1 MRSSCRHVMMELDKN
16 GKKERR
22 IVLRNARKEDAAGV
36 LPLMM
41 DAIGDIAYSLTGE
54 ESPGEAM
61 AVLEEFYCREGN
73 RLSYENVTV
82 LEKEGRVAAFMLAYH
97 GSRAEVL
104 DRPLKARLE
113 ASGKSAAAI
122 VCEAG
127 SDEYYLDSLAVHP
140 DFRGQ
145 GLGTLL
151 LEEFGRLAAQAG
163 WGKLSLL
170 VEEHNGGARKLYER
184 LGYAPQDALMV
195 AGHRY
200 DRMVKQV

>member
-1 MRSSCRHVMMELDKN
+1 MGSGHVMMGMDKTGN
-16 GKKERR
+16 KGAEN
-22 IVLRNARKEDAAGV
+22 VLRNAKKEDAAGV

-41 DAIGDIAYSLTGE
+41 DAIGSIAYSLTGE
-54 ESPGEAM
+54 DSPQEAM

-97 GSRAEVL
+97 GSRAEAL

-113 ASGKSAAAI
+113 ARGKPSAAI

-127 SDEYYLDSLAVHP
+127 QDEFYLDSLAVHP

-151 LEEFGRLAAQAG
+151 LEEFGRQAAEEG
-163 WGKLSLL
+163 WRRLSLL

-184 LGYAPQDALMV
+184 LGYRPEDALMV

-200 DRMVKQV
+200 DRMVKKI

>member
-1 MRSSCRHVMMELDKN
+1 ME
-16 GKKERR
+16 KKERR
-22 IVLRNARKEDAAGV
+22 NVLRIATKEDAAGV
-36 LPLMM
+36 LPLLM

-54 ESPGEAM
+54 DSPEDAM
-61 AVLEEFYCREGN
+61 KVLEEFYSSEDN

-82 LEKEGRVAAFMLAYH
+82 LEKDGRVAAFMLAYH
-97 GSRAEVL
+97 GSRAEAL

-113 ASGKSAAAI
+113 ARGQSAAAI

-127 SDEYYLDSLAVHP
+127 PNEFYLDSLAVHP

-163 WGKLSLL
+163 WRKLSLL
-170 VEEHNGGARKLYER
+170 VEEHNSGARKLYER
-184 LGYAPQDALMV
+184 LGYAPEEALMV

-200 DRMVKQV
+200 DRMVKKV

>member
-1 MRSSCRHVMMELDKN
+1 M
-16 GKKERR
+16 
-22 IVLRNARKEDAAGV
+22 LRNARIEDAAGV

-41 DAIGDIAYSLTGE
+41 EAIGSIAYSLTGE
-54 ESPGEAM
+54 DSPEEAM
-61 AVLEEFYCREGN
+61 AVLEEFYSREGN

-97 GSRAEVL
+97 GSSAESL
-104 DRPLKARLE
+104 DKPLKARLE
-113 ASGKSAAAI
+113 ACGKSAAAI

-127 SDEYYLDSLAVHP
+127 PGDFYLDCLAVHP

-163 WGKLSLL
+163 WRKLSLL
-170 VEEHNGGARKLYER
+170 VEEYNDGARKLYER
-184 LGYAPQDALMV
+184 LGYAPEEALMV

-200 DRMVKQV
+200 NRMVKGV

>member
-1 MRSSCRHVMMELDKN
+1 M
-16 GKKERR
+16 
-22 IVLRNARKEDAAGV
+22 LRNARKEDAAGV

-41 DAIGDIAYSLTGE
+41 DAIGGIAYSLTGE
-54 ESPGEAM
+54 ESPEEAM
-61 AVLEEFYCREGN
+61 AVLEGFYSCEEN

-82 LEKEGRVAAFMLAYH
+82 LEMEGRVAGFMLAYH

-113 ASGKSAAAI
+113 ARGKSAAAI

-127 SDEYYLDSLAVHP
+127 PDEFYLDSLAVHP

-163 WGKLSLL
+163 WRKLSLL

-184 LGYAPQDALMV
+184 LGYAPEEALMV

-200 DRMVKQV
+200 DRMVKKV

>member
-1 MRSSCRHVMMELDKN
+1 M
-16 GKKERR
+16 
-22 IVLRNARKEDAAGV
+22 LRNARKEDAAGV

-41 DAIGDIAYSLTGE
+41 DAIGSIAYSLTGE
-54 ESPGEAM
+54 ESPEEAM
-61 AVLEEFYCREGN
+61 AVLEEFYSCEEN

-82 LEKEGRVAAFMLAYH
+82 LEMEGRVAGFMLAYH
-97 GSRAEVL
+97 GSRAEAL

-113 ASGKSAAAI
+113 ARGKSAAAI

-127 SDEYYLDSLAVHP
+127 PDEFYLDSLAVHP

-151 LEEFGRLAAQAG
+151 LEEFGRLAARAG
-163 WGKLSLL
+163 WRKLSLL

-184 LGYAPQDALMV
+184 LGYAPEEALMV

-200 DRMVKQV
+200 DRMVKKV